1 MGLTPSDWC
10 MIRLYQR
17 NLTEVQ
23 KKCLPTMPTVY
34 VPCEVAI
41 LTNLVFFFL
50 LINSTARQMKAQV

>member
-1 MGLTPSDWC
+1 
-10 MIRLYQR
+10 
-17 NLTEVQ
+17 
-23 KKCLPTMPTVY
+23 MPTVY